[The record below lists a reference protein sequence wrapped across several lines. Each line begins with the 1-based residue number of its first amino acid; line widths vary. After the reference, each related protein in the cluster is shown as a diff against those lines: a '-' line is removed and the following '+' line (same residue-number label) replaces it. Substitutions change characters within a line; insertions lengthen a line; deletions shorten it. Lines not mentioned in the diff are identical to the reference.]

1 MVKENSMIDFTNCL
15 LDLSSNYGGSDKK
28 RGILYNGEKY
38 MLKLSDKIPD
48 EKKNSLNS
56 SYTNSYLSE
65 YICCH
70 LIKMFGFDVQN
81 TLLGTITLV
90 SSKKEVKDYPVVACE
105 NFVPDG
111 FSLVE
116 FKFIENSLLTSKPPK
131 IPKIEDIYEIM
142 QTENAYFSK
151 EFCEKALASYWDTFI
166 LDALLGNFDRHAN
179 NWGYLVNNTTNE
191 LILAPI
197 YDCGS
202 CLYPQLADD
211 ALESILASDDEMQM
225 RIDKFP
231 QAALTLE
238 NGEKASYKEYIS
250 SFVNQDCTDALLRV
264 FPKINLDDIK
274 IFINGMDCISDIR
287 KEFYNTMLTKRYE
300 QILEYPYLQLMEKE
314 NDNDFER

>member
-28 RGILYNGEKY
+28 RGILYNGKKY

-151 EFCEKALASYWDTFI
+151 EFGEKALASYWDTFI
-166 LDALLGNFDRHAN
+166 LDALFGNFDRHAN

>member
-1 MVKENSMIDFTNCL
+1 MIDFTNCL

>member
-1 MVKENSMIDFTNCL
+1 MIDFTNCL

-28 RGILYNGEKY
+28 RGILYNGKKY
-38 MLKLSDKIPD
+38 MLKLSDKMPD
-48 EKKNSLNS
+48 EKRNSLNS

>member
-1 MVKENSMIDFTNCL
+1 MIDFTNCP

-28 RGILYNGEKY
+28 RGILYNGKKY

-48 EKKNSLNS
+48 EKRNSLNS

-151 EFCEKALASYWDTFI
+151 EFGEKALASYWDTFI

-191 LILAPI
+191 LVLAPI

-211 ALESILASDDEMQM
+211 ALESILASDDEIQM

-238 NGEKASYKEYIS
+238 NGKKVSYKEYIS

-274 IFINGMDCISDIR
+274 AFINSIDCISDIR

-314 NDNDFER
+314 NENDLER

>member
-1 MVKENSMIDFTNCL
+1 MIDFTNCP

-28 RGILYNGEKY
+28 RGILYNRKKY

-48 EKKNSLNS
+48 EKRSSLNS

-90 SSKKEVKDYPVVACE
+90 SSKKKVKNYPVVACE

-116 FKFIENSLLTSKPPK
+116 FKFIENSLLTSKPSK

-151 EFCEKALASYWDTFI
+151 EFGEKALASYWDTFI
-166 LDALLGNFDRHAN
+166 LDALFGNFDRHAN
-179 NWGYLVNNTTNE
+179 NWGYLVNNATNE
-191 LILAPI
+191 LDLAPI

-211 ALESILASDDEMQM
+211 ALESVLASADEIQM

-238 NGEKASYKEYIS
+238 NGKKVSYKEYIS

-274 IFINGMDCISDIR
+274 AFINSIDCISDIR

-314 NDNDFER
+314 NENDLER

>member
-1 MVKENSMIDFTNCL
+1 MIDFTNCL

-28 RGILYNGEKY
+28 RGILYNGKKY
-38 MLKLSDKIPD
+38 MLKLSDKMPD
-48 EKKNSLNS
+48 EKRNSLNS

-70 LIKMFGFDVQN
+70 MIKMFGFDVQN

>member
-28 RGILYNGEKY
+28 RGILYNGKKY

-48 EKKNSLNS
+48 EKRNSLNS

-238 NGEKASYKEYIS
+238 NVEKASYKEYIS

-287 KEFYNTMLTKRYE
+287 KEFYNTILTKRYE